1 MQLLARCIQGSA
13 AALEFETRQSLRSNT
28 AKAVGLPLRCVTL
41 ERISSSS
48 SSSGG
53 GSSMS
58 AADQVESE
66 SGRVQACLE
75 VELRV
80 RLGPAQSAGEELMG
94 KPQVHLGLSG
104 RSCASARVHLPVHV

>member
-1 MQLLARCIQGSA
+1 
-13 AALEFETRQSLRSNT
+13 
-28 AKAVGLPLRCVTL
+28 
-41 ERISSSS
+41 
-48 SSSGG
+48 
-53 GSSMS
+53 MS